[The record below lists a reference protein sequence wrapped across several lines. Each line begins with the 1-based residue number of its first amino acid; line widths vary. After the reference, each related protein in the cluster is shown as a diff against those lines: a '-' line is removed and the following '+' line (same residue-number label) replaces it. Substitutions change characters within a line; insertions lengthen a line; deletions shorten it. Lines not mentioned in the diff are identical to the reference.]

1 MKIVRLVLLLSLVGV
16 PVACSSA
23 SVTEPEGSAPATVA
37 GSLPSFDG
45 TAPPDTTSRD
55 GSGPLLGSGT

>member
-16 PVACSSA
+16 TAGCNGSV
-23 SVTEPEGSAPATVA
+23 VTEPETSAKVAPAPV
-37 GSLPSFDG
+37 FDG
-45 TAPPDTTSRD
+45 TAPDTTSRD